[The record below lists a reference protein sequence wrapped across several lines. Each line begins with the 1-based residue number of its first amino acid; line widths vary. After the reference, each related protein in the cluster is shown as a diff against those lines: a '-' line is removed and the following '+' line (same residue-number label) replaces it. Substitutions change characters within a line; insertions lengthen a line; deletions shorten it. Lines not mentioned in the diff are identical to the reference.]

1 VERFTKVAP
10 PANRAAHALQT
21 LPSSERKAV
30 ETEFASGMT
39 DREIGRRFGVSHMA
53 ALRHRRDHLVKPM
66 LAAVA
71 TLDRGAAE
79 RQLAASVR
87 EDPVANVIASLNLAA
102 QANKLAT
109 IEGRLERMSVA
120 AEATGPSAGVAALSA
135 QALRSVEVGSRL
147 ASTGGYAASQATSQQ
162 GEPRMFSISIV
173 FAGSGRT
180 EESTSRNTTAPSNR
194 KSTLSL
200 MLPRPIPPACP
211 SRSRQFD
218 NSFRS
223 AVRHA
228 GCLTPRYYLA
238 RRLRPG
244 QSLI

>member
-1 VERFTKVAP
+1 MPMPCKLCHHP
-10 PANRAAHALQT
+10 
-21 LPSSERKAV
+21 ERKAV
-30 ETEFASGMT
+30 ETAFASGLT

-79 RQLAASVR
+79 RQLAAGAR
-87 EDPVANVIASLNLAA
+87 KDPVDNVIASLNLAA

-120 AEATGPSAGVAALSA
+120 AEATGSSAGVAALSA

-147 ASTGGYAASQATSQQ
+147 ASTGGYATPRTAGEASEAKV
-162 GEPRMFSISIV
+162 FSISIH

-180 EESTSRNTTAPSNR
+180 EEINILETR
-194 KSTLSL
+194 
-200 MLPRPIPPACP
+200 
-211 SRSRQFD
+211 
-218 NSFRS
+218 RS
-223 AVRHA
+223 AA
-228 GCLTPRYYLA
+228 GEETDGHEDA
-238 RRLRPG
+238 G
-244 QSLI
+244 AVDGTAATDD